1 MTFSPDKSP
10 KGNISTERERERR
23 EKLVSWSIFHHFVPK
38 KKIQKSD
45 EHRIDPFPDRRCFAD
60 VSNEKTTR
68 DNPSLRS
75 VRNSRRIFS
84 KRAHFRA
91 SRKICGTGKTG
102 GRNISRRWKK
112 TAKRYISFGN
122 CGVSEARLPRRH
134 LLRSLTSN
142 ETKGGDSCP
151 PRATFRDNET
161 YLTNTRA
168 FFNAPTSTN

>member
-10 KGNISTERERERR
+10 KGNISTERERERGER
-23 EKLVSWSIFHHFVPK
+23 NSFHDRSSTTSSQKRKFK
-38 KKIQKSD
+38 KATNIESTLSP
-45 EHRIDPFPDRRCFAD
+45 IDD
-60 VSNEKTTR
+60 VSPMFRTKKRQSSSSFRPKFEAN
-68 DNPSLRS
+68 
-75 VRNSRRIFS
+75 FS

>member
-10 KGNISTERERERR
+10 KGNISTERERGERNSFHDR
-23 EKLVSWSIFHHFVPK
+23 SSTTSSQKRKFKKATNIESTLSPIDDVSPMFRTKKRPATILLFVPSE
-38 KKIQKSD
+38 IRGEFFEASAFSCVSKS
-45 EHRIDPFPDRRCFAD
+45 
-60 VSNEKTTR
+60 
-68 DNPSLRS
+68 
-75 VRNSRRIFS
+75 
-84 KRAHFRA
+84 
-91 SRKICGTGKTG
+91 CGTGKTG

-142 ETKGGDSCP
+142 ETKGGDSCLP
-151 PRATFRDNET
+151 GATFRDNET
-161 YLTNTRA
+161 YLTDTRA

>member
-10 KGNISTERERERR
+10 KGNLYREREREER
-23 EKLVSWSIFHHFVPK
+23 ETRFTIDLPPPRPK
-38 KKIQKSD
+38 KENSKKRRTSN
-45 EHRIDPFPDRRCFAD
+45 RPFPRSTMSRRCFERKNDPRQSSSSFRPKFEA
-60 VSNEKTTR
+60 N
-68 DNPSLRS
+68 
-75 VRNSRRIFS
+75 FS